1 MYVCDDPAC
10 ASGIKHTLVTTADV
24 VGHFTS
30 VMIGVD
36 SNPFIR
42 HQNQTDGD
50 LELAVP
56 VVSVTGIVFE

>member
-10 ASGIKHTLVTTADV
+10 TTGIEHTLVTAADV
-24 VGHFTS
+24 VGHFMS
-30 VMIGVD
+30 VVIGVD
-36 SNPFIR
+36 SNPFIT